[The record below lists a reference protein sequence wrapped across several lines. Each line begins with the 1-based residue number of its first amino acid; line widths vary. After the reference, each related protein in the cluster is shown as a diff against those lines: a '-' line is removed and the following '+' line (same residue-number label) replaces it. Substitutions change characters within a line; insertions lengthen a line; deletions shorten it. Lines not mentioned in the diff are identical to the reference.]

1 MLEYLLFRV
10 FGPQPNISTLSNL
23 VFLLLQNFKF
33 IPHVRYCCVVRAWLI
48 DFHQSSYLQVWIG
61 CVHQSHTAGVSLG
74 EELIGLSFLGA
85 GDFTLLGLIIF
96 KICYMPSYGW
106 AVVSKNVH
114 QLKLLQLSK
123 FDDRSPTMAQLLR
136 FIEIIWPCSNYGAD
150 NWQEVVN
157 GLFSKRCTCC
167 PIS

>member
-1 MLEYLLFRV
+1 M
-10 FGPQPNISTLSNL
+10 
-23 VFLLLQNFKF
+23 
-33 IPHVRYCCVVRAWLI
+33 
-48 DFHQSSYLQVWIG
+48 G

-85 GDFTLLGLIIF
+85 GDFTLLGFIIF

-136 FIEIIWPCSNYGAD
+136 FIEII
-150 NWQEVVN
+150 
-157 GLFSKRCTCC
+157 
-167 PIS
+167 